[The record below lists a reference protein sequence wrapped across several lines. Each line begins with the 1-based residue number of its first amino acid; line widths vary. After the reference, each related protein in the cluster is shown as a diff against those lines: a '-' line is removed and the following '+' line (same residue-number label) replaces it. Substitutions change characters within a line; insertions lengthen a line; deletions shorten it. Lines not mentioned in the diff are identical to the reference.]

1 MYLNDLQRTDFY
13 ATIGLDAKQFDKH
26 VIRKTNQS
34 SGTLF
39 PITLDVDNP
48 AFFELLDTCAEAN
61 QNLIN
66 IDKENSIGFSK
77 TFKKLPSYLNMT
89 LSLLKL
95 YFLPAIE
102 TNYIWTEK
110 I

>member
-1 MYLNDLQRTDFY
+1 MTYKELIFY

-39 PITLDVDNP
+39 PITLDVDQLFLNY
-48 AFFELLDTCAEAN
+48 
-61 QNLIN
+61 LI
-66 IDKENSIGFSK
+66 
-77 TFKKLPSYLNMT
+77 LV
-89 LSLLKL
+89 LKQ
-95 YFLPAIE
+95 I
-102 TNYIWTEK
+102 K